1 MGGSGD
7 PANKTAEQ
15 VAIERRQRDQLNEEI
30 AASERRL
37 KATARGKLGKR
48 SLFGQPMQPV
58 AAPKGPT
65 ITEGYIKAKGGKLKK
80 VPEGRK
86 GRRGISAAVGGVASS
101 AGAIGAV
108 SGSKKAKK
116 KALLGG
122 LF

>member
-7 PANKTAEQ
+7 AAQKTAEQ
-15 VAIERRQRDQLNEEI
+15 VAMERRQRMELNEEI

-58 AAPKGPT
+58 AASKGPT
-65 ITEGYIKAKGGKLKK
+65 ITEGYVKTKGGGLKEVSTGK
-80 VPEGRK
+80 KDRS
-86 GRRGISAAVGGVASS
+86 GISAAVGGVTSS
-101 AGAIGAV
+101 AGAIDAV
-108 SGSKKAKK
+108 SGSKKTKK